1 MELALSLGETP
12 KAFTFIEKSSSHE
25 TNKKMVVSSTNNINK
40 DLGFCTALQV
50 KGCDNEEGD
59 NNNNKTRYDIIN
71 ERRDSS
77 DPPVQLDLLPFSPV
91 NISRTTSSHHLMTFS
106 WLTENCKSHL
116 MILINPIFFLY

>member
-12 KAFTFIEKSSSHE
+12 KAFTFLEKSSHE
-25 TNKKMVVSSTNNINK
+25 KNKKMVVNNNSNIDK
-40 DLGFCTALQV
+40 DLGFCMALQV
-50 KGCDNEEGD
+50 KGCDSEEGE
-59 NNNNKTRYDIIN
+59 NNKTRYDVIN

-91 NISRTTSSHHLMTFS
+91 NISRTSSSHHLMTFS

-116 MILINPIFFLY
+116 IHDLN